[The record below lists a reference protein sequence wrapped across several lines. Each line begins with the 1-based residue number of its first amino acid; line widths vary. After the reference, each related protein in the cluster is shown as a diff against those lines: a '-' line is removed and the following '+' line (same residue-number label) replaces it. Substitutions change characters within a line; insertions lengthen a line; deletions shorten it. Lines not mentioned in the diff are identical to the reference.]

1 MAKGASWEREFSKL
15 LSLWWSDGT
24 NDDWFWR
31 SAMSGGRAT
40 VRARKGQKTA
50 NAAGDICAQTPEA
63 QKLANVI
70 TWELKCGYPL
80 VTVSDL
86 LDKKSGKGFLE
97 FVQQAE
103 ESASLAGTAYWG
115 LVIKRDRREPLVFVN
130 YWYAHHSDSR
140 IQVRLDDRF
149 IMGMTLDAFFRDRLI
164 KNWLQTEAR
173 DYVG

>member
-1 MAKGASWEREFSKL
+1 
-15 LSLWWSDGT
+15 
-24 NDDWFWR
+24 
-31 SAMSGGRAT
+31 MSGGRAT

-103 ESASLAGTAYWG
+103 ESASLAGTANWG
-115 LVIKRDRREPLVFVN
+115 LVIKRDRREPLIFIGA
-130 YWYAHHSDSR
+130 WSACGGIDR
-140 IQVRLDDRF
+140 IQVRVGDRF
-149 IMGMTLDAFFRDRLI
+149 IMGMTLDAFFQDRLI
-164 KNWLQTEAR
+164 KNWIQTEAR